1 MKKIYVALFALLGL
15 GLLSQAVQAQGACTP
30 ITTQTAVG
38 LYPQVLDTG
47 TVNSPYSMQIDF
59 VMFKDTLFQGTTL
72 YVCSFELTNI
82 LKLPPGVTVQ
92 AGGPT
97 YQAGSNPPK
106 WNVSHAAG
114 AVNKGCVL
122 ISGTPTDTVADDF
135 ILVTVNITPSLFNP
149 NGGNCQP
156 LTTAAIPYTD
166 TLMWRVNPETIGS
179 INTPTAEQ
187 IGLKVVPNP
196 ANGISAI
203 SMNLDKKQ
211 DIDVAIFDMM
221 GREVASVY
229 SGVATEGTQKYT
241 VDTQS
246 LPNGVYTL
254 KVNLDGKSTVLNKF
268 IVKN

>member
-1 MKKIYVALFALLGL
+1 MKRIYVALLAFLGL
-15 GLLSQAVQAQGACTP
+15 GLLFQDVQAQGACTP
-30 ITTQTAVG
+30 MTTADTVG
-38 LYPQVLDTG
+38 LYPAILDTG
-47 TVNSPYSMQIDF
+47 TVGQPYTMQIDF
-59 VMFKDTLFQGTTL
+59 VMFKDTLFQGTQL
-72 YVCSFELTNI
+72 YICSFELSSI
-82 LKLPPGVTVQ
+82 LKLPGGVSVT

-114 AVNKGCVL
+114 AVNKGCVV
-122 ISGTPTDTVADDF
+122 ISGTPTDTIADDF

-166 TLMWRVNPETIGS
+166 TLFWRVNPASMGIQNPIS
-179 INTPTAEQ
+179 AEQ
-187 IGLKVVPNP
+187 INLKVVPNP
-196 ANGISAI
+196 ANGMSAI
-203 SMNLDKKQ
+203 SMNLNKKQ

-221 GREVASVY
+221 GREVTKVY
-229 SGVATEGTQKYT
+229 KGVAAEGTQKYT

-246 LPNGVYTL
+246 IPNGIYTL
-254 KVNLDGKSTVLNKF
+254 KVNLEGNSTILNKF